1 MPNFEVIDLGRR
13 SWAEAWAVQQE
24 FVEKRKAGL
33 VPDTLLFVE
42 HPHVFTLGRNASIE
56 HILAAPEE
64 LARFRIA
71 VHEANRGGDVTYHG
85 PGQLVGYP
93 IFDLKDWKQDVRA
106 YVQGLEAAVMGALA
120 EYGIRTHTRE
130 GKEVGI
136 WVTLPDGA
144 PAKICALGV
153 HISRWVTSHGFAL
166 NINPDLSYFQ
176 KIVPCGLTL
185 PVTSMEAL
193 GVNAARAG
201 VMECVT
207 RHLTKVF
214 HSNSTENFAANR
226 EPSEDYSGHY
236 KETLP

>member
-13 SWAEAWAVQQE
+13 SWAEAWAVQQD
-24 FVEKRKAGL
+24 FVAKRKAGL
-33 VPDTLLFVE
+33 VADTLFFVE
-42 HPHVFTLGRNASIE
+42 HSHVFTLGRNASLD
-56 HILAAPEE
+56 HILAKPEE
-64 LARFRIA
+64 LAA
-71 VHEANRGGDVTYHG
+71 LGVDVHEANRGGDVTYHG

-106 YVQGLEAAVMGALA
+106 YVQGLESAIMGALA

-130 GKEVGI
+130 GKETGV

-166 NINPDLSYFQ
+166 NINPELSYFQ
-176 KIVPCGLTL
+176 KIVPCGLHL
-185 PVTSMEAL
+185 PVTSMAAL
-193 GVNAARAG
+193 GVNAARSG

-214 HSNSTENFAANR
+214 TTNPKIYFAANR
-226 EPSEDYSGHY
+226 VPNEQIQ
-236 KETLP
+236 ETLP